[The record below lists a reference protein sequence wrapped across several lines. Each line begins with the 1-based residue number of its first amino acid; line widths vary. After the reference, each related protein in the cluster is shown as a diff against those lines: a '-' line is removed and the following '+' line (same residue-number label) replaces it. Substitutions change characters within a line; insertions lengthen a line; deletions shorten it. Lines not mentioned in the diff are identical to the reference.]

1 MNNSMMFEEQTK
13 QIAEVLFTTLY
24 SRKQYPLQP
33 RKMIVIE
40 DLELTRYR
48 TWTSV
53 PADPELIKCR
63 TQASRPADSELLR
76 HRAQASGPAVD
87 SASSFDPVDIAILLR
102 SIRDQYKT
110 EMEGQ
115 VQAVLAEESITK
127 IKKFGEVAESLSR
140 NWSSQ
145 TPGLEPERAFLAV
158 VVKLFEKLIKK
169 THGDKGQIN
178 ILMETINGNPEVR
191 GYIERQGGWGNLGR
205 GLNSP

>member
-1 MNNSMMFEEQTK
+1 MNNSVTFEEQTK
-13 QIAEVLFTTLY
+13 QIAEELFTTLY
-24 SRKQYPLQP
+24 SRKQYPLQA
-33 RKMIVIE
+33 RKMIIIE

-53 PADPELIKCR
+53 PADSELI
-63 TQASRPADSELLR
+63 R

-87 SASSFDPVDIAILLR
+87 SASSFDPVDIAMLLG

-115 VQAVLAEESITK
+115 VQAVIAEESITT
-127 IKKFGEVAESLSR
+127 IKKCGEVAESLSR
-140 NWSSQ
+140 NWISQ

-158 VVKLFEKLIKK
+158 AVKLFEKLINE

-178 ILMETINGNPEVR
+178 ILTETINGNPEVR
-191 GYIERQGGWGNLGR
+191 SYIERQGGWDNLGV
-205 GLNSP
+205 